1 MKYQAYM
8 SMLLPALQSRGFTD
22 IIIIDSGRPSGR
34 VVFNAITAKYRGQP
48 LGLRFDKRG
57 ITLFQGAEMRDDQA
71 MVAWA
76 YLKWQAITDPDEKG
90 ALIVQGIEHELCTYV
105 LHIPGPERP
114 VFTRAYQTP
123 LMPPATQQP
132 ALF

>member
-1 MKYQAYM
+1 
-8 SMLLPALQSRGFTD
+8 
-22 IIIIDSGRPSGR
+22 
-34 VVFNAITAKYRGQP
+34 
-48 LGLRFDKRG
+48 
-57 ITLFQGAEMRDDQA
+57 MRDDQA

-76 YLKWQAITDPDEKG
+76 YLKWQAISDPEEKG

-114 VFTRAYQTP
+114 VFTRAYQAP
-123 LMPPATQQP
+123 LMPPAPTQQP